1 MHIADVL
8 ASKGSSS
15 VTTIAAGA
23 SVQQLVD
30 LLAEHGIGAAVVSD
44 DGEHVLG
51 IVSERDV
58 VRMLSGGQ
66 SSLDASVGDV
76 MTTEVSVCEP
86 EDSIEDLMRMMTDQR
101 IRHVPVVR
109 DDRLAGMVSIGDVV
123 KARMSE
129 LEFERDQLNTYV
141 SGG

>member
-1 MHIADVL
+1 VHIADVL
-8 ASKGSSS
+8 ASKGSSA

-44 DGEHVLG
+44 DGEQVLG

-66 SSLDASVGDV
+66 ASLQASVGEV

-86 EDSIEDLMRMMTDQR
+86 EDSLEDLMRMMTDQR